1 MNRFQIAHRN
11 ATIAAHRSAIRIE
24 LARHPAVKN
33 ILKMFPPAMRKDVRM
48 QVGEFHDGVSFSLR
62 LSDLDSFKDK
72 KLTKLLAKFA
82 GDEWASQTND
92 YTYDTPNRDFH
103 FNRDIPWTP
112 KPSKHTR
119 WFDKATEDTG
129 YNHTPTSFRVSVSLF
144 TYVKSDSPTCRIV
157 VEGYEEEVVRKEI
170 KKIVCA

>member
-1 MNRFQIAHRN
+1 MNKFQIAQRN
-11 ATIAAHRSAIRIE
+11 SVIALHKQAMRVE
-24 LARHPAVKN
+24 LARHPAVKK
-33 ILKMFPPAMRKDVRM
+33 ILALFPPALRKDVGLRISDF
-48 QVGEFHDGVSFSLR
+48 GDGVNFSLR
-62 LSDLDSFKDK
+62 IQDLESFKDK
-72 KLTKLLAKFA
+72 KLGKLLAKFA
-82 GDEWASQTND
+82 GDEWASHTND
-92 YTYDTPNRDFH
+92 YTNDMPNRDFH

-119 WFDKATEDTG
+119 WIEANCG
-129 YNHTPTSFRVSVSLF
+129 AYHIPHTFRVTVSLF

>member
-1 MNRFQIAHRN
+1 MNKIQSAQRNSVIALHKQ
-11 ATIAAHRSAIRIE
+11 AIRVE
-24 LARHPAVKN
+24 LARHPEIKN
-33 ILKMFPPAMRKDVRM
+33 ILKMFPPALRKDVGLR
-48 QVGEFHDGVSFSLR
+48 VSDFGDGVNFSLR
-62 LSDLDSFKDK
+62 IQDLESFKDK
-72 KLTKLLAKFA
+72 KLNKLLAKFA

-92 YTYDTPNRDFH
+92 YTNDMPNRDFH
-103 FNRDIPWTP
+103 FNRDVPWTP

-119 WFDKATEDTG
+119 WIEANCG
-129 YNHTPTSFRVSVSLF
+129 AYHIPHTFRVTVSLF

>member
-1 MNRFQIAHRN
+1 MNKFQTAQRNSVIALHKQ
-11 ATIAAHRSAIRIE
+11 AIRVE
-24 LARHPAVKN
+24 LARHPAVKDV
-33 ILKMFPPAMRKDVRM
+33 LMMFPPALREEVRLS
-48 QVGEFHDGVSFSLR
+48 VSDFGDGVNFSLR
-62 LSDLDSFKDK
+62 IQDLESFKDK
-72 KLTKLLAKFA
+72 TLTKLLAKFA
-82 GDEWASQTND
+82 GDEWASHTND
-92 YTYDTPNRDFH
+92 YTDGMPNRDFH

-119 WFDKATEDTG
+119 WIEANCGAYHIPYT
-129 YNHTPTSFRVSVSLF
+129 FRLSVSLF

>member
-11 ATIAAHRSAIRIE
+11 ATIAAHRSAIRVE
-24 LARHPAVKN
+24 LARHPAVKK
-33 ILKMFPPAMRKDVRM
+33 ILAMFPPVLRNEVRM

-62 LSDLDSFKDK
+62 LSDLNSFKDR
-72 KLTKLLAKFA
+72 KLTNLLAKFA

-92 YTYDTPNRDFH
+92 YTFDTPNRDFH
-103 FNRDIPWTP
+103 FNREIPWTP

-119 WFDKATEDTG
+119 WIEANCG
-129 YNHTPTSFRVSVSLF
+129 AYHIPTSFRVSVSLF